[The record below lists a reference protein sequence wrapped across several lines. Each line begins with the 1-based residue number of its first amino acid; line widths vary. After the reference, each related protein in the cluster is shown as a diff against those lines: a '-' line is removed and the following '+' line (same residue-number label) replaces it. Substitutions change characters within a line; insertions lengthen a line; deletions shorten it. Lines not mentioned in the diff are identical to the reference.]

1 MTAQPRQRKKG
12 TMGPRPRPQT
22 GVIPACRPSN
32 HSRHLKGRFENRPGK
47 PGGCHEKRTQLKT
60 PAPAPHSV
68 RGSPAFPPTP
78 FTGKEPNMV
87 KVLMERT
94 IRGQNVGQIVRL
106 LRQLRVLAMQQP
118 GYISGETLHG
128 VDDPNYYLVISTW
141 ESLKQWQNWFNNPE
155 RRQLSTE
162 IDGFL
167 ASPTVTR
174 VMTN

>member
-1 MTAQPRQRKKG
+1 
-12 TMGPRPRPQT
+12 
-22 GVIPACRPSN
+22 
-32 HSRHLKGRFENRPGK
+32 
-47 PGGCHEKRTQLKT
+47 
-60 PAPAPHSV
+60 
-68 RGSPAFPPTP
+68 
-78 FTGKEPNMV
+78 MV

-155 RRQLSTE
+155 RRKLSTE

-174 VMTN
+174 VLTN